1 MEIRKTV
8 LSAETL
14 AGSASAQAQLESAIP
29 LPGGVRSEKVLS
41 CEPEVRVRET
51 LCTRDGVQV
60 TGLLLLHLVVETDA
74 NKPLSFDASATF
86 THELSLPGALP
97 EMTARAAAYAP
108 ACTCRVEEGGLRMQ
122 ATLLLNADVFAT
134 VRETCVAGVDD
145 AKGLETQG
153 ESVRLVRRTLL
164 GAHAIRLQET
174 VDAPENLSLLKTSG
188 TAEIGRIANGASG
201 MPVEGTLT
209 VTALFYDDEGGAVS
223 RVYAIPFTD
232 TIDAEANPQP
242 NATAEVTQLEAD
254 YDADGELAIEA
265 VLSLGV
271 YGVAEENAWV
281 LSDAYDSE
289 GSFSC
294 ETKSVPCLNYVG
306 ERTRTTVL
314 REPVYLPGHMKD
326 VTRVLY
332 VTATPAVTDTV
343 ILERDASID
352 GLLLL
357 SIVYRADD
365 GRLYGF
371 RTDLPFSL
379 PLEPFGTLLLPSVTV
394 RSAQAA
400 GSGRTLSCTVD
411 LKYGGE
417 WYRQETALFTTD
429 LRPGVPRDPHEGILV
444 YFPDRGETVFSIG
457 KRFGVPTSVIRAQ
470 NPTLSE
476 PIPDGAHVLLLRK

>member
-108 ACTCRVEEGGLRMQ
+108 ACTCRMEEGGLRMQ

-294 ETKSVPCLNYVG
+294 ETKS
-306 ERTRTTVL
+306 
-314 REPVYLPGHMKD
+314 
-326 VTRVLY
+326 
-332 VTATPAVTDTV
+332 
-343 ILERDASID
+343 
-352 GLLLL
+352 LLLL

>member
-1 MEIRKTV
+1 MLKTLYIENIAVIEKCSIDFGGGLNVLTGETGAGKSIIIDAINAIMGQRTSKDMIRTG
-8 LSAETL
+8 A
-14 AGSASAQAQLESAIP
+14 ASAFVSICFENIN
-29 LPGGVRSEKVLS
+29 GVIRQKLS
-41 CEPEVRVRET
+41 D
-51 LCTRDGVQV
+51 LG
-60 TGLLLLHLVVETDA
+60 
-74 NKPLSFDASATF
+74 FD
-86 THELSLPGALP
+86 
-97 EMTARAAAYAP
+97 
-108 ACTCRVEEGGLRMQ
+108 
-122 ATLLLNADVFAT
+122 
-134 VRETCVAGVDD
+134 
-145 AKGLETQG
+145 
-153 ESVRLVRRTLL
+153 
-164 GAHAIRLQET
+164 
-174 VDAPENLSLLKTSG
+174 
-188 TAEIGRIANGASG
+188 
-201 MPVEGTLT
+201 
-209 VTALFYDDEGGAVS
+209 
-223 RVYAIPFTD
+223 
-232 TIDAEANPQP
+232 
-242 NATAEVTQLEAD
+242 
-254 YDADGELAIEA
+254 DADGELAIEA

-343 ILERDASID
+343 ISERDASID